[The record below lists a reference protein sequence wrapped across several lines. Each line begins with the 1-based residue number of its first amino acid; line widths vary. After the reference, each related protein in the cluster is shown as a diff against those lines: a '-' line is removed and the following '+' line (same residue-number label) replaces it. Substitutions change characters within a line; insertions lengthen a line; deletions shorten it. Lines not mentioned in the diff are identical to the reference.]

1 LSSCIQCSN
10 AGIDHDDIVRECLTS
25 PLNAGRIL
33 AGFDWFANPLHQAI
47 DTWHMRKLDEGC
59 RRVLIL
65 LPRGHM
71 KTFYFGIS
79 TMLWRTLRNIED
91 RVLYVMSSC
100 TESAK
105 TLSSIAEI
113 YKNSDALRH
122 FFPGHVLDTSNTR
135 MRSTTDYIRLNRKG
149 NYREGTLEARG
160 IDSRI
165 TGGHFTHHIFDDLI
179 DEKMVDSE
187 PLQGAAINFVKR
199 ADPLFVNP
207 GQDTRTIIGTR
218 WPGSFYNWLLEP
230 GGIADSYEKLILGCY
245 VDYRFRQFLADIG
258 KKTLLEDGEPI
269 WERFTTDT
277 LEDIRKVST
286 FDFSHQYLNIEV
298 SDSDRRFRKEDIM
311 YYNYGVDKGRPVL
324 IGKTGAGSGD
334 TFNVPLSRLHV
345 TMTIDPATGEHNKT
359 DESAITVCGHDPKT
373 GVVFVLDAWAGRA
386 LPFDLIDKI
395 FEMAVEHNP
404 RVVAPEDV
412 AFQKTLKHFL
422 RRQMIERGIHFP
434 IRPVKP
440 GTKSKG
446 ARIIDALQP
455 FVQNQQVYFLRNQKK
470 LVDELLNLQI
480 INGRVIGKSPNLAD
494 SLAYHAEFWRG
505 GPVFQAEPEDDYDT
519 PFMLESGPA
528 YGLCCLT

>member
-1 LSSCIQCSN
+1 MSHCIQCQN
-10 AGIDHDDIVRECLTS
+10 ADIDHDEIVSECLSS
-25 PLNAGRIL
+25 PLITGRIL
-33 AGFDWFANPLHQAI
+33 AGFDWFANPLHESI
-47 DTWHMRKLDEGC
+47 DKWHMRKIDEGH
-59 RRVLIL
+59 RRLLIL
-65 LPRGHM
+65 LSRGHM

-105 TLSSIAEI
+105 TLASLADI

-122 FFPGHVLDTSNTR
+122 FFPKYVLDLGNPR
-135 MRSTTDYIRLNRKG
+135 MRSTQDYLRLGRVG
-149 NYREGTLEARG
+149 NYREGTIEARG

-187 PLQGAAINFVKR
+187 VLQEAAINFVKR

-207 GQDTRTIIGTR
+207 GEDTRTIIGTR
-218 WPGSFYNWLLEP
+218 WPGRFYNWLLEP

-245 VDYRFRQFLADIG
+245 VDHRFRQFLADIG

-269 WERFTTDT
+269 WQRFTAQT

-286 FDFSHQYLNIEV
+286 FDFSHQYLNVEV

-311 YYNYGVDKGRPVL
+311 YYNYGVEHGKPVL
-324 IGKTGAGSGD
+324 IGKDVVGSGN
-334 TFNVPLSRLHV
+334 TFHVPLSRLHI
-345 TMTIDPATGEHNKT
+345 TMTVDPATGEHNKT

-373 GVVFVLDAWAGRA
+373 GVVFVLDAWAGRV

-395 FEMAVEHNP
+395 LEMAVEHNP

-412 AFQKTLKHFL
+412 SFQKTFKHFL
-422 RRQMIERGIHFP
+422 KRQMIERGVHFP

-440 GTKSKG
+440 GPKSKG
-446 ARIIDALQP
+446 SRIIDALQP
-455 FVQNQQVYFLRNQKK
+455 FVQNQQLYFLRGQRQ
-470 LVDELLNLQI
+470 LVDELLNLQV
-480 INGRVIGKSPNLAD
+480 INGRVVGKSPNLAD
-494 SLAYHAEFWRG
+494 SLSYHVEFWRG
-505 GPVFQAEPEDDYDT
+505 GPVFQAEPEDDIAT
-519 PFMLESGPA
+519 PFMTETGPA
-528 YGLCCLT
+528 YGLQCLT